1 MGLIDKA
8 KQISGQAVDKVGEA
22 VGELGGD
29 DLIVK
34 TILRV
39 ADKKERVNQKL
50 KEQGS
55 DYRITGI
62 EIENNLPPRVVFIV
76 DRESED

>member
-1 MGLIDKA
+1 MSLIDKA
-8 KQISGQAVDKVGEA
+8 KQISGQAVDKVGET

-39 ADKKERVNQKL
+39 AEKKERVNRML
-50 KEQGS
+50 EEQGS
-55 DYRITGI
+55 AYRITGI
-62 EIENNLPPRVVFIV
+62 EVENSLPPKVVFSV
-76 DRESED
+76 GRESET

>member
-1 MGLIDKA
+1 MSLIEKA
-8 KQISGQAVDKVGEA
+8 KQISGQAVDKVGET

-39 ADKKERVNQKL
+39 TAKKDRVNQKL
-50 KEQGS
+50 AEHGS
-55 DYRITGI
+55 AYRITGI
-62 EIENNLPPRVVFIV
+62 EVENNLPPKVVFIV
-76 DRESED
+76 DRE